1 MAKIVICKPEIAPCK
16 CLIISAMRLL
26 LLLPNFV
33 LMAISGYNLT
43 GNDMLGNK
51 SNYFSYTLLH
61 VLVMLI
67 CLGFVVMIIKSAF
80 TIEYTETEETLPESG
95 NALNT
100 AHI

>member
-1 MAKIVICKPEIAPCK
+1 MIFKPEIAPCK
-16 CLIISAMRLL
+16 YLIISAMRLL

-43 GNDMLGNK
+43 GNTMLNNE
-51 SNYFSYTLLH
+51 SNYFPYTLLH
-61 VLVMLI
+61 LLVMLI
-67 CLGFVVMIIKSAF
+67 CLVFVVIIVKSVF
-80 TIEYTETEETLPESG
+80 TITYNETDETLPESG